1 MNTRNSITSQD
12 EKLVNMQMST
22 GYKSGLQKQLE
33 KMVSMTMINNCCP
46 NKGLLEA

>member
-12 EKLVNMQMST
+12 EKLVNMQMSM
-22 GYKSGLQKQLE
+22 GYKSGLQKQLN
-33 KMVSMTMINNCCP
+33 KMVCMTITNDCCP